1 MLTEKHKQ
9 ENETLEKHR
18 KSIQEYI
25 SEKFAKVLIKNAIVS
40 FHASDESNI
49 VSVRVTPSGSVECSL
64 LNHDYGRFI
73 SIKDCPIDAIIE
85 IIRMWDYVEAALKKE
100 VDKQEKEYA
109 MIMNFSIDK
118 QKAQMIL

>member
-25 SEKFAKVLIKNAIVS
+25 SEKFAKVLIKTATVS
-40 FHASDESNI
+40 FHTNDESI
-49 VSVRVTPSGSVECSL
+49 VSVRVTPLGTVECSL

-73 SIKDCPIDAIIE
+73 SIKECPIDVIIE
-85 IIRMWDYVEAALKKE
+85 IIRKWDYVESALKKE
-100 VDKQEKEYA
+100 VDRQEKEYA

-118 QKAQMIL
+118 QKTQMIL